1 MLAAAALLF
10 SVGSSSRKIG
20 AVRNLLSCAALT
32 KALQR
37 RSERAAIMNTLQFH
51 MPVRIIPERGRPV
64 TEIYEV
70 EEALAFLQNR
80 TEGLESPLY
89 QKALNCCFDAI
100 IDLEA
105 TADARAAFTAYARVA
120 GILARDSTQP
130 AIAFANEAGTPIGTG
145 IPH

>member
-1 MLAAAALLF
+1 
-10 SVGSSSRKIG
+10 
-20 AVRNLLSCAALT
+20 
-32 KALQR
+32 
-37 RSERAAIMNTLQFH
+37 MNTLQFQ
-51 MPVRIIPERGRPV
+51 MPVRIIPERGGPV

-89 QKALNCCFDAI
+89 QKALNSCFDAI
-100 IDLEA
+100 IDLET

-130 AIAFANEAGTPIGTG
+130 AIASANEAGTPIGTG